1 VNLQVG
7 IENHFDFLSSEYED
21 LFSRSVASAFQHPIW
36 LNSLY
41 RTLAPKLNAE
51 PLIIVVRSEDD
62 GRIMLLL
69 PLVRRRYRKL
79 LNVIEFAGLKVC
91 DYAAPVCDRECFDQI
106 LQDSNVCARI
116 QDLLRPFDLLRIK
129 NVKEGSP
136 PLERLLGV
144 PLASMGNCAH
154 ASPLATPFSEW
165 RISRLTRSY
174 LKELDK
180 KERQLC
186 RKGTVR
192 FECVAD
198 EEAIAATLRSMQIF
212 RGPRFEKSG
221 GDLLQDAAY
230 FDFYSEVAIVG
241 RENFSRV
248 YALTMDGETIA
259 GVLGLADRNSLLII
273 LSGFDHA
280 RFKNQS
286 IGALTFLKV
295 AEDAIARG
303 DAELDFTIGDE
314 PYKQLFGAIPTP
326 MWMMAKAGSLSGTL
340 ANLAL
345 AQIPWIK
352 ALAQLAIGTD
362 A

>member
-1 VNLQVG
+1 V
-7 IENHFDFLSSEYED
+7 
-21 LFSRSVASAFQHPIW
+21 
-36 LNSLY
+36 
-41 RTLAPKLNAE
+41 
-51 PLIIVVRSEDD
+51 
-62 GRIMLLL
+62 
-69 PLVRRRYRKL
+69 
-79 LNVIEFAGLKVC
+79 
-91 DYAAPVCDRECFDQI
+91 
-106 LQDSNVCARI
+106 LQDSDVCREV
-116 QDLLRPFDLLRIK
+116 QHLLRPFDLLRIK
-129 NVKEGSP
+129 NVKDGSP

-154 ASPLATPFSEW
+154 ASPLATPFSDW
-165 RISRLTRSY
+165 RVARLTRSY

-186 RKGTVR
+186 RKGDVR
-192 FECVAD
+192 FDCVVD
-198 EEAIAATLRSMQIF
+198 EETIAATLRSMQIF

-221 GDLLQDAAY
+221 GDLLQETAY
-230 FDFYSEVAIVG
+230 FDFYSEVARTG
-241 RENFSRV
+241 RKSFSRV

-314 PYKQLFGAIPTP
+314 PYKQLFGAIPTQ
-326 MWMMAKAGSLSGTL
+326 MWMIAKAGSLTGVL
-340 ANLAL
+340 ANMAL
-345 AQIPWIK
+345 AQNPWIK
-352 ALAQLAIGTD
+352 PLAQFAIGTD